1 MAFLLLILEVMS
13 LRGKFINGLHAI
25 SMERSMRSRLSVL
38 AFIFICV
45 WASPAHAWM
54 WEVSDEVLSEVTGEG
69 FSEFTLDPTT
79 GIARAFFNVNAAT
92 YTEVASLKMGYYA
105 DPVSGLTGWDQDW
118 TTVSLGSPTED
129 LVIKGIYLEAG
140 FSNITDPATRQL
152 NYISIGTPDLT
163 GAITADFNSF
173 SGKITRLDIA
183 TNQNEATPWVN
194 GRRIPL
200 GTRTLYGNNS
210 NFSVTLDRTGVKTGY
225 TGWWVEMD
233 RATVT
238 PDTLP

>member
-1 MAFLLLILEVMS
+1 M
-13 LRGKFINGLHAI
+13 RG
-25 SMERSMRSRLSVL
+25 RL
-38 AFIFICV
+38 AFITIVLLCV
-45 WASPAHAWM
+45 WASPVHAWM
-54 WEVSDEVLSEVTGEG
+54 WEVSDEELSEVTGEG
-69 FSEFTLDPTT
+69 FSSFTLDPTT
-79 GIARAFFNVNAAT
+79 GVAHAFFNINAYT

-105 DPVSGLTGWDQDW
+105 DPVSGLNGWDQDW
-118 TTVSLGSPTED
+118 TTVSFGSQTED
-129 LVIKGIYLEAG
+129 LVVKGLYLEAG
-140 FSNITDPATRQL
+140 FSNITDPANRQL
-152 NYISIGTPDLT
+152 NYISIGTPNLT
-163 GAITADFNSF
+163 GPITADFNSF
-173 SGKITRLDIA
+173 SGKITKLDVA

-200 GTRTLYGNNS
+200 GARTLYGNNS

>member
-13 LRGKFINGLHAI
+13 LGGKFINGENAI
-25 SMERSMRSRLSVL
+25 TMERSMKSRLSVF
-38 AFIFICV
+38 AFILICV

-69 FSEFTLDPTT
+69 FSQFTLDPTT
-79 GIARAFFNVNAAT
+79 GVARAFFNVNAAT

-105 DPVSGLTGWDQDW
+105 DPVSGLNGWDQDW
-118 TTVSLGSPTED
+118 TTVSFGSSTED
-129 LVIKGIYLEAG
+129 LVIKGVYLEAG
-140 FSNITDPATRQL
+140 FSSLTDPANRQL

-163 GAITADFNSF
+163 GPITADFNSF
-173 SGKITRLDIA
+173 SGKIIRLDTT
-183 TNQNEATPWVN
+183 TNQNETTPWVN
-194 GRRIPL
+194 GRRISL
-200 GTRTLYGNNS
+200 GARTLYGNNS